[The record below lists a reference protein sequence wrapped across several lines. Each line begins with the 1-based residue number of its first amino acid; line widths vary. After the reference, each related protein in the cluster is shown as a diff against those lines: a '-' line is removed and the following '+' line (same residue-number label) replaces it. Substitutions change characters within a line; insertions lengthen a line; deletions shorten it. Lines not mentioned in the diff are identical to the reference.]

1 MSLSKLLF
9 IDVEDDTVESVSVES
24 FNVDPEP
31 APEPWLKDEPAWL
44 RESNVEPGPD
54 PKKQS
59 KTHM

>member
-44 RESNVEPGPD
+44 RESQCLSLQGKR
-54 PKKQS
+54 KKEVFYR
-59 KTHM
+59 

>member
-1 MSLSKLLF
+1 M
-9 IDVEDDTVESVSVES
+9 ES

-44 RESNVEPGPD
+44 RESNVEPGPA

-59 KTHM
+59 KTNM